1 MWISHN
7 SVKIGAEASL
17 RAEFGLLSI
26 ILDGGWLQR
35 QRRPNWPRHW
45 YWFLSPIVV
54 VSGKPP
60 WKLASLYLNHS
71 SEVSDCSERRKHI
84 SLWVQVENENVTRKE
99 EEIKHISIHLF
110 VIMDSQYEASNQSVC
125 MCCFCFSFFCVCV
138 CVFVLV
144 FLFFLLFFLLNFSA
158 RLANKNYCN
167 AIKFRLINALSASFI
182 QRLIIWCHSTSTNGP
197 ATPNKGP
204 EKRGC
209 SKMQHFPQLRW

>member
-17 RAEFGLLSI
+17 RAEFGVLSI

-84 SLWVQVENENVTRKE
+84 SLRVQVENENVTRKE
-99 EEIKHISIHLF
+99 EEIKHISIYLF
-110 VIMDSQYEASNQSVC
+110 VIMDTVSMKLATR
-125 MCCFCFSFFCVCV
+125 VCV
-138 CVFVLV
+138 CVLL
-144 FLFFLLFFLLNFSA
+144 LFSFFSFFLLNFSA
-158 RLANKNYCN
+158 RQANKNYCN
-167 AIKFRLINALSASFI
+167 
-182 QRLIIWCHSTSTNGP
+182 T
-197 ATPNKGP
+197 
-204 EKRGC
+204 
-209 SKMQHFPQLRW
+209 MQSNLD